1 MSLLSTLTYLR
12 TWRPNVFAFR
22 WTDGPHM
29 QFGISSVLCEG
40 ASHAKT
46 KELNQ
51 ASGVVIAKSLA
62 EYYRGERQ

>member
-1 MSLLSTLTYLR
+1 
-12 TWRPNVFAFR
+12 
-22 WTDGPHM
+22 M
-29 QFGISSVLCEG
+29 QVGISSVLCEG

-62 EYYRGERQ
+62 EYYRGERLLV

>member
-1 MSLLSTLTYLR
+1 MCLASLPSKSPLPCCY
-12 TWRPNVFAFR
+12 R

-51 ASGVVIAKSLA
+51 ASGIVIAKSLA